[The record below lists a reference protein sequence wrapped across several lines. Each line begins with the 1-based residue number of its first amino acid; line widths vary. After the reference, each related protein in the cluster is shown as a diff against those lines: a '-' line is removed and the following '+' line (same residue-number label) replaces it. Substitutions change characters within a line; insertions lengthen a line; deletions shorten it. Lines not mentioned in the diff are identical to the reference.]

1 MIVQVEALL
10 AITVQEGS
18 SQVHRPFGTM
28 ALGAKL
34 IVMVITSPPHLL
46 LLSAQGLMRR

>member
-1 MIVQVEALL
+1 MSLGDDRVQGMTLDV
-10 AITVQEGS
+10 S
-18 SQVHRPFGTM
+18 TM